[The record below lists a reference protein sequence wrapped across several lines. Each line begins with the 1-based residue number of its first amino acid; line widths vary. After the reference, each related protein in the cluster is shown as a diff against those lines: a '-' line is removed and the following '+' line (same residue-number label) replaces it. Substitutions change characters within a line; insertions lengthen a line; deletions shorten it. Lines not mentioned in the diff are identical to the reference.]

1 MTQSSINNS
10 RQCNYGCGTQ
20 INWNT
25 WKWIIEY
32 WKTNNQKAIVQIL
45 WFVKQEK
52 KESNEKEIELNEHLY
67 KSHFGNIDTLE
78 EIINESQQTHDQTND
93 PVIKEISTRTIKTAK
108 KYLTEL
114 EEKKV
119 EITKK
124 DANIQRKLE

>member
-1 MTQSSINNS
+1 
-10 RQCNYGCGTQ
+10 
-20 INWNT
+20 
-25 WKWIIEY
+25 
-32 WKTNNQKAIVQIL
+32 
-45 WFVKQEK
+45 VKQEK

-124 DANIQRKLE
+124 DADIQRKLE